1 MGILAADSV
10 LHCFHALLNLAE
22 AFHLLTVFP
31 AFILRQLFLALKCRF
46 AAADVFPVGHSDNG
60 MAWPGLTHDLL
71 QVYDNVGGIFNQSL
85 IVGDKS
91 TGFPQLLM
99 KCSSHSSVSI
109 SISFEGSSRR

>member
-71 QVYDNVGGIFNQSL
+71 QVYDNVGSIFNQSL
-85 IVGDKS
+85 IVGDKKHRFS
-91 TGFPQLLM
+91 AAVDEMLQPFQRFNINI
-99 KCSSHSSVSI
+99 V
-109 SISFEGSSRR
+109 